1 MQPYDEKPREQAPA
15 DPTEEI
21 LYSPAPAGRTDDIYY
36 PPAAAPAQG
45 PVVMAAPVRPLKRST
60 AGGLI
65 AAAFVASTL
74 VGGLVGGLAG
84 AEWLAPRAGQSPAP
98 AIETESPTT
107 TGTSPTQVADTTGA
121 TVASTV
127 YAKAKNG
134 VVHIVVAGG
143 GTGRGNGSGFVV
155 DDRGYI
161 LTNQHVVA
169 GARVITIRFASG
181 ETREAQ
187 VIGSNRANDIALLQ
201 VELPEGVT
209 PLTLGDS
216 DKVQVGEVAVA
227 IGSPFGLAQT
237 VTQGIISAVDRQ
249 WQPGNSPIRE
259 DLIQTDAPIN
269 PGNSGGPLL
278 NARGEVIGINSMIES
293 PVEGSVGIGFA
304 VAINVAKDL
313 MPALQ
318 TGAAGTVPVWL
329 GISGVAI
336 DQTIADDLDLEV
348 SSGVLVQTVVPNGP
362 AAKAGVRGGQAAAG
376 DVTSGGD
383 IILELDGASVGSVQ
397 ELSTRLQA
405 HKPGDTVV
413 LTVLRGGERVQV
425 NVTLEVWPET
435 N

>member
-1 MQPYDEKPREQAPA
+1 MQPHDERPSEQAPA
-15 DPTEEI
+15 DRTE
-21 LYSPAPAGRTDDIYY
+21 DIYY
-36 PPAAAPAQG
+36 PPTAAPSQG
-45 PVVMAAPVRPLKRST
+45 PVPLAAPVAPKRST
-60 AGGLI
+60 AGALI
-65 AAAFVASTL
+65 AVAFVAST
-74 VGGLVGGLAG
+74 VAGGLVGGLAG
-84 AEWLAPRAGQSPAP
+84 AQWLAPLTAQTPAP
-98 AIETESPTT
+98 AVETESPTA
-107 TGTSPTQVADTTGA
+107 TGTSPTQIAATTGT

-127 YAKAKNG
+127 YAKTKSG

-143 GTGRGNGSGFVV
+143 GSGRGNGSGFVV

-161 LTNQHVVA
+161 LTNQHVIA
-169 GARVITIRFASG
+169 NARAITVRFASG
-181 ETREAQ
+181 ETREAT
-187 VIGSNRANDIALLQ
+187 VIGSDRRNDIALLQ
-201 VELPEGVT
+201 VDLPDGVT

-216 DKVQVGEVAVA
+216 DLVQVGELAIA
-227 IGSPFGLAQT
+227 IGSPFGLSQT

-278 NARGEVIGINSMIES
+278 NAAGEVIGINSMIES

-318 TGAAGTVPVWL
+318 TGTAGTVPVWL

-336 DQTIADDLDLEV
+336 DQTIADDFDLDV
-348 SSGVLVQTVVPNGP
+348 SSGILVQSVIANGP
-362 AAKAGVRGGQAAAG
+362 AAKAGIRGGQGEAG
-376 DVTSGGD
+376 SVSTGGD
-383 IILELDGASVGSVQ
+383 IIIELDGTAVASVQ
-397 ELSTRLQA
+397 QLSTRLQA

-413 LTVLRGGERVQV
+413 LTILRAGQRIQV